1 MIIYLFRDIDAD
13 DNFAFS
19 TDLTGTNIPPVT
31 QSTDWLFQEAL
42 GSIEFANP
50 WNMGDF
56 RDVLDRLKADGFYL
70 FQGSLIESADI
81 AARTP
86 KGLQLH

>member
-13 DNFAFS
+13 DIFAFS
-19 TDLTGTNIPPVT
+19 TDLTGANIPPAT
-31 QSTDWLFQEAL
+31 QTTDWLFQEAL
-42 GSIEFANP
+42 DLEFTNRTI
-50 WNMGDF
+50 GVF
-56 RDVLDRLKADGFYL
+56 RNALDRLKADRFYL
-70 FQGSLIESADI
+70 FQGSLIESSDV